1 MRRFAG
7 DMFAGIEMAPPDKRR
22 VVQAFDVDDT
32 LTKKPENFD
41 NTGMTKDEFFDA
53 AREFPADQA
62 VVELAQLLA
71 SKGDAIAIATARP
84 ASRLQETIE
93 WLQRNNV
100 PFDQIMLSTGTE
112 VSGVAKQAMLQKL
125 QDDYRMVGTL
135 FDDSPYNIQGARMRV
150 DAIQQIRMLL
160 IGTHILRKYISY
172 RVNLL
177 TIDMCL
183 SEYEMRKAG
192 DLINA
197 YLER

>member
-7 DMFAGIEMAPPDKRR
+7 DMFAGIEMSPPDKRR

-41 NTGMTKDEFFDA
+41 NTGLTKDQFFDA
-53 AREFPADQA
+53 ARSFPADQA

-135 FDDSPYNIQGARMRV
+135 FDDSPYNIQGARMQGV
-150 DAIQQIRMLL
+150 DAIHLD
-160 IGTHILRKYISY
+160 K
-172 RVNLL
+172 
-177 TIDMCL
+177 
-183 SEYEMRKAG
+183 
-192 DLINA
+192 NA
-197 YLER
+197 PYWDAHPEKVYKLPR